1 MKIAVIT
8 AATHSIPRFR
18 IDMIDEF
25 VRRGCDVVVF
35 GDEPHELW
43 DEFFKEHGVAYR
55 TYPVSRNG
63 MNPLA
68 DLNTKRAL
76 KKLLWLL
83 LLEFWQWSQEFWS

>member
-35 GDEPHELW
+35 GDEPHEAW
-43 DEFFKEHGVAYR
+43 DEYFKEHNVAYR

-63 MNPLA
+63 MNHLQTLILSRP
-68 DLNTKRAL
+68 
-76 KKLLWLL
+76 
-83 LLEFWQWSQEFWS
+83 